1 MDTKKLDRWADLL
14 LDPGK
19 RNLLINFKDVKASTA
34 EVLIPDASTLFEI
47 AKESA
52 HLRVYDPKLETDESD
67 APDAEPEQNEEQ
79 EQKAVDKKT
88 AYRSQYEPFIR
99 SRNQVLLYNAY
110 GIPMVALK
118 NIEKKA
124 RDLIEESG
132 VNVAHLAFGFI
143 HWKES
148 QTSNYTYRAPVL
160 LIPIEIEHES
170 AVDPYYINTTGDEII
185 VNPTFAY
192 KLDAEYGIKL
202 PEYDDDSLDTYLAKV
217 SDLVRKLHWDVTSEC
232 KIGNFSFLKINMYR
246 DLKDNA
252 EKILQNSNVR
262 ALLGEQP
269 VERDIGGES
278 FDDYHA
284 GNPLIELHNV
294 VDADSSQIEAV
305 ELAKSGKSF
314 VLQGPPGTGKSQTIT
329 NIIAECLYDG
339 KKVLFVSEK
348 LAALNVVFDKLK
360 QAGLSEF
367 CLEIHSHK
375 ANKKAVID
383 DLCHTLRSGRSIVSS
398 KADDEINLKA
408 KSQRQ
413 LDSYAKELH
422 AVRPVVEKSLFEL
435 FELYAGLQATPGILW
450 RLPYNAYSDRLFLQE
465 TVDLLEQY
473 VEFIPTIGYDY
484 KQNPWYGYTKTEFSL
499 QAKDSLNRNLATSV
513 RYLQTIMPV
522 AAEITEKYGISC
534 QTLQETETLRK
545 LFASLATASLIEPAF
560 LRTDSFEKISRQLN
574 AMEAQALLIHKTEQE
589 IGENYDKDIYNLDG
603 EKYRN
608 ILKKQ
613 YGGTF
618 SRLFNQT
625 YKGIIGE
632 LQGCKKNGKKPSYKE
647 AVLLMEQLADYQ
659 ARKQAYQ
666 DAETQ
671 IADKVGDAY
680 KGLDSDWDL
689 IRAQCD
695 LIRSAY
701 ANGLSFGRL
710 AQYSNADYEAER
722 KQFSRMASQL
732 SDCLAWY
739 RGEIDEVS
747 ACFRE
752 NIAGGSLASIRTKY
766 EDCLTNF
773 GALDNWMHFYALLT
787 KMAEQNIASYV
798 DCAAENAVKPDQI
811 VRAYKKNYYRQ
822 WIDTIIGQTPV
833 LSAFNRV
840 AQDKAVNVF
849 CEKDRK
855 QFDINKAVIRSKL
868 SAKRP
873 SLDVISSGSQVAVLL
888 REGEKKRKQK
898 TVRNLLTEIGDLVQV
913 IKPCFLMSPLS
924 VSTFLAADSI
934 HFDTIIFDEASQI
947 FPQDAIGAIYRGRQ
961 AIVVGDS
968 KQMPPTNFFNSVI
981 EADELDEEIGDV
993 TDFESILDLCATT
1006 MPQLRL
1012 GWHYRSR
1019 YEQLI
1024 AFSNQNFYDNS
1035 LVTFPSSHLDAK
1047 GIGVDYYHVD
1057 GIYDRKSHTNHKEAE
1072 FVVDLIYQNFEEYP
1086 DRSLGVVAFSVAQQE
1101 LIDKLLSKR
1110 RQDCPE
1116 MEHFFKKD
1124 CVEPFFIK
1132 NLETVQGD
1140 ERDTIIFS
1148 TAYGAD
1154 AQGRLL
1160 YNFGPLNRIGGER
1173 RLNVAI
1179 TRAKHNVQLVS
1190 SMRYTDIDVSRISGE
1205 GGKLLRAY
1213 LDYAE
1218 NGETAL
1224 ERMITA
1230 DPFEHFDS
1238 DFEMEV
1244 CDFLRSNGY
1253 SVDTQVGCSGYK
1265 IDLGVKYPN
1274 SSDYVL
1280 AVECDGATYHS
1291 SKNARDRDRLRQ
1303 EILERMG
1310 WKFYRI
1316 WSTDWFR
1323 SKQIEKQK
1331 LLEAVN
1337 AALSISEAEKSE
1349 TMDAETD
1356 EQKTDATVQTYEVRM
1371 AEKHLN
1377 FPEYKAANI
1386 DRLAKRFLPHD
1397 FKGMVKEILT
1407 IEAPLSE
1414 ELLLRRTVSYFGRE
1428 KVTNVVIQEYNNR
1441 MWGYSKIGIIRR
1453 NGFLYLSDAPKPQF
1467 RIPGDIKREIKYI
1480 APEELADGMWQILR
1494 QNISADKA
1502 GLYRSLAS
1510 LCGVSRVGKG
1520 INEYFDEALKLLDHR
1535 IIVDGDTVSVK

>member
-34 EVLIPDASTLFEI
+34 EVIIPDSSTLFEI
-47 AKESA
+47 AKESS
-52 HLRVYDPKLETDESD
+52 HLRVYDPKLESDDFDSLDDE
-67 APDAEPEQNEEQ
+67 PDQVEEQ

-88 AYRSQYEPFIR
+88 AYKNQYAPYIR
-99 SRNQVLLYNAY
+99 SKNQVLLYNAY

-148 QTSNYTYRAPVL
+148 QTSNYTYRAPIL
-160 LIPIEIEHES
+160 LIPVEIEHES
-170 AVDPYYINTTGDEII
+170 AVDPYYINTIGDEII
-185 VNPTFAY
+185 LNPTFAY

-202 PEYDDDSLDTYLAKV
+202 PEYEDGSLDEYLAGV
-217 SDLVRKLHWDVTSEC
+217 SEIVRKLHWEVTSEC

-246 DLKDNA
+246 DLKDNT
-252 EKILQNSNVR
+252 EQILQNNNVR
-262 ALLGEQP
+262 ALLGEP
-269 VERDIGGES
+269 VLDNDVIGRS
-278 FDDYHA
+278 NNDYHV
-284 GNPLIELHNV
+284 GNPLIDLHTV

-360 QAGLSEF
+360 QVGLSEF
-367 CLEIHSHK
+367 CLELHSHK

-398 KADDEINLKA
+398 KADDEINLKE

-413 LDSYAKELH
+413 LDSYEKELH
-422 AVRPVVEKSLFEL
+422 ASRPVVEKSLFEL
-435 FELYAGLQATPGILW
+435 FESYSSLAKTPTVSW
-450 RLPYNAYSDRLFLQE
+450 PLPYNAYSDRLFLME

-473 VEFIPTIGYDY
+473 VDFIPSIGYDY
-484 KQNPWYGYTKTEFSL
+484 KQNPWYGYYKTDFSF
-499 QAKDSLNRNLATSV
+499 QAKETLNQNLSTSI
-513 RYLQTIMPV
+513 RYLHTIIPV
-522 AAEITEKYGISC
+522 ANEITERYGISC

-545 LFASLATASLIEPAF
+545 LFASLATATLIEPAF
-560 LRTDSFEKISRQLN
+560 LSTDSFAEVSQHLGDLEMQAQQIKKVEQSIDVDYEK
-574 AMEAQALLIHKTEQE
+574 E
-589 IGENYDKDIYNLDG
+589 IYQYDG
-603 EKYRN
+603 VQYRD

-613 YGGTF
+613 YSGAF
-618 SRLFNQT
+618 SRLFNQA
-625 YKGIIGE
+625 YKDLIGQ
-632 LQGCKKNGKKPSYKE
+632 LHVCKKNGKKPSYKE
-647 AVLLMEQLADYQ
+647 AVALTERLAEYQ
-659 ARKQAYQ
+659 SRKRAYQ
-666 DAETQ
+666 NAESL
-671 IADKVGDAY
+671 ISDKVGDVY
-680 KGLDSDWDL
+680 RGIDSDWDAIRMQTDL
-689 IRAQCD
+689 IRA
-695 LIRSAY
+695 AF
-701 ANGLSFGRL
+701 ANGVSFGKL
-710 AQYSNADYEAER
+710 SQYTNADYESER
-722 KQFSRMASQL
+722 KQFSRIASQL

-739 RGEIDEVS
+739 RGEISDVS

-752 NIAGGSLASIRTKY
+752 DIASGELTSILAKY
-766 EDCLTNF
+766 EKCLAGF
-773 GALDNWMHFYALLT
+773 GTLDNWMHFYLLLS
-787 KMAEQNIASYV
+787 KLADQKAASYV
-798 DCAAENAVKPDQI
+798 DCAIENSVDQDQI
-811 VRAYKKNYYRQ
+811 VKAFKKNYYRA

-840 AQDKAVNVF
+840 AQDRAVNVF
-849 CEKDRK
+849 SDKDKK
-855 QFDINKAVIRSKL
+855 QFDINKATIRSKL
-868 SAKRP
+868 SANRP
-873 SLDVISSGSQVAVLL
+873 SLDIIPSGSPVATLL

-924 VSTFLAADSI
+924 VSTFLAAGSI

-947 FPQDAIGAIYRGRQ
+947 FPQDAIGAIYRGKQ

-981 EADELDEEIGDV
+981 EADEVDEEIGDV

-1035 LVTFPSSHLDAK
+1035 LVTFPSSQLDAK

-1057 GIYDRKSHTNHKEAE
+1057 GVFDRKSHTNHKEAE
-1072 FVVDLIYQNFEEYP
+1072 FVVNLVYQNFETHPE
-1086 DRSLGVVAFSVAQQE
+1086 RSLGVVAFSVAQQE

-1110 RQDCPE
+1110 RLGCPE
-1116 MEHFFKKD
+1116 KEQFFKKD
-1124 CVEPFFIK
+1124 CTEPFFIK

-1148 TAYGAD
+1148 TAYGID
-1154 AQGRLL
+1154 AQGRMLH
-1160 YNFGPLNRIGGER
+1160 NFGPLNRVGGER

-1190 SMRYTDIDVSRISGE
+1190 SMHYTDIDLSRISAY

-1218 NGETAL
+1218 NGASAL
-1224 ERMITA
+1224 ERIITVDA
-1230 DPFEHFDS
+1230 LEQFDS

-1244 CDFLRSNGY
+1244 CDFLRSKGFT
-1253 SVDTQVGCSGYK
+1253 VDTQIGCSGYK

-1274 SSDYVL
+1274 SSNYVL
-1280 AVECDGATYHS
+1280 AIECDGATYHS

-1323 SKQIEKQK
+1323 NKQVEQSR
-1331 LLEAVN
+1331 LLSALK
-1337 AALSISEAEKSE
+1337 AAL
-1349 TMDAETD
+1349 D
-1356 EQKTDATVQTYEVRM
+1356 EQSKKPEVQKTELKKVESASTQYEVRTV
-1371 AEKHLN
+1371 EKHLD
-1377 FPEYKAANI
+1377 FPKYKTADI
-1386 DRLAKRFLPHD
+1386 ERLARRYLPYN
-1397 FKGMVKEILT
+1397 FKGMVKEILL

-1414 ELLLRRTVSYFGRE
+1414 DLLLRRTVSYFGRE
-1428 KVTNVVIQEYNNR
+1428 KVTSVVLQQYNSLMR
-1441 MWGYSKIGIIRR
+1441 GCQQIGIIRQ
-1453 NGFLYLSDAPKPQF
+1453 NGFLYLCDAQSPRF
-1467 RIPGDIKREIKYI
+1467 RVPGDMTREIKHI
-1480 APEELADGMWQILR
+1480 APEELADGMLQILR
-1494 QNISADKA
+1494 QNLSAEKA
-1502 GLYRSLAS
+1502 GLYRALAAQ
-1510 LCGVSRVGKG
+1510 CGFARVGKA
-1520 INEYFDEALKLLDHR
+1520 INDYFDEVLKLLDHY
-1535 IIVDGDTVSVK
+1535 ITVDRETISIK